1 MFTFQAENMELVQNL
16 YSKSAKKSLQES
28 MAISE
33 KNPRISIMDR
43 NLKNKKFLEGLDDD
57 YKKWLKNLKNSC
69 KEKFLGDNSRKEE

>member
-43 NLKNKKFLEGLDDD
+43 NLKSKKFLEGLDDD

-69 KEKFLGDNSRKEE
+69 KEKKL